1 MDKSLQTKKPRILIV
16 DDVVDNLR
24 ILTIL
29 LQNDYIVMAAKSG
42 SKAMDLAHAHPRP
55 DLILLD
61 VMMPGMDG
69 FEVCRRLKEDPQT
82 REIPVIFV
90 TALDEEKDEA
100 YGFKVGG
107 VDYISKP
114 YRPPIIRARVQTQI
128 SLQSAMTR
136 LRAQKEL
143 LSFERSMVENII
155 LKMRAS
161 LSQVDEPN
169 IRSLETPVDKTT
181 GDILL
186 AERRHDGIL
195 HVFLGDFTGHG
206 LSAAVGG
213 PMVVDIFHAM
223 TVKKFPMEEILQE
236 INKKLYAKL
245 PQHVFLAAIFMEL
258 TQDLRQLRVWNGGMP
273 SLLMF
278 RQNGTIE
285 EVPPKYFPLGILP
298 EIETTE
304 VIQSATLLPEER
316 IVAFSDGIIEMMDTE
331 GQMFGAER
339 LIDALRQIFAREEPL
354 ANLESLLK
362 GFRKDAPQTD
372 DITMIELRS
381 LP

>member
-1 MDKSLQTKKPRILIV
+1 MDRSPQASKPRILIV

-29 LQNDYIVMAAKSG
+29 LQGDYIVMAAKNG
-42 SKAMDLAHAHPRP
+42 SKALDLARANPRP

-69 FEVCRRLKEDPQT
+69 FEVCRRLKEDPAT

-128 SLQSAMTR
+128 SLQTAMGR

-143 LSFERSMVENII
+143 LAFERGMVENII

-161 LSQVDEPN
+161 LPHANEPN
-169 IRSLETPVDKTT
+169 IRSLETPVEKTT

-186 AERRHDGIL
+186 AERRDDGIM

-223 TVKKFPMEEILQE
+223 NEKNFPMEEILRE

-245 PQHVFLAAIFMEL
+245 PQHVFLAAIFIEL
-258 TQDLRQLRVWNGGMP
+258 SPDFRQLRVWNGGMP
-273 SLLMF
+273 ALLLF
-278 RQNGTIE
+278 RQNATVE
-285 EVPPKYFPLGILP
+285 EIVPKYVPLGILP
-298 EIETTE
+298 TIETHQ
-304 VIQSATLLPEER
+304 VIQHATLLPDER
-316 IVAFSDGIIEMMDTE
+316 IVAFSDGIIEMMDAA
-331 GQMFGAER
+331 GQMFGSER
-339 LIDALRQIFAREEPL
+339 LVQALRHIYSNNEPL
-354 ANLESLLK
+354 AHLEEHLK
-362 GFRKDAPQTD
+362 NFRKDVPQAD

-381 LP
+381 S

>member
-1 MDKSLQTKKPRILIV
+1 MEKPRILVV

-29 LQNDYIVMAAKSG
+29 LQNDYIVMAAKNG
-42 SKAMDLAHAHPRP
+42 KKALDLAHAHPQP

-69 FEVCRRLKEDPQT
+69 FEVCRRLKEDPLT

-90 TALDEEKDEA
+90 TALDEEKDET

-128 SLQSAMTR
+128 SLQSAITR
-136 LRAQKEL
+136 LRTQKEL
-143 LSFERSMVENII
+143 LAFERSMVENII
-155 LKMRAS
+155 LKMRTS
-161 LSQVDEPN
+161 LSQVNEPG
-169 IRSLETPVDKTT
+169 IRSLETPVEKTT

-186 AERRHDGIL
+186 AERRDDGIM

-213 PMVVDIFHAM
+213 PLVVDIFHAM
-223 TVKKFPMEEILQE
+223 TAKKFPMEEILLE

-245 PQHVFLAAIFMEL
+245 PQHVFLAAIFIEL
-258 TQDLRQLRVWNGGMP
+258 SKDFRQLRVWNGGMP
-273 SLLMF
+273 SLLLF
-278 RQNGTIE
+278 RQNDVVE
-285 EVPPKYFPLGILP
+285 EISPKYLPLGVLP
-298 EIETTE
+298 EIETSQ
-304 VIQSATLLPEER
+304 VIQSATLLPHER
-316 IVAFSDGIIEMMDTE
+316 VVAFSDGIIEVMNAE
-331 GQMFGAER
+331 GHMFGSER
-339 LIDALRQIFAREEPL
+339 LVVTLQQIYANGEPL
-354 ANLESLLK
+354 TRLEEHLK
-362 GFRKDAPQTD
+362 NFRKNTPQAD
-372 DITMIELRS
+372 DITMIELQS
-381 LP
+381 S